1 MGGARRCTEKKPRVT
16 RVCVALGSRPTFG
29 PGPSRSRVPRLCTEG
44 GCLRLGEGTAPS
56 CFPSL
61 LHTWLGGADLGPAAG
76 SQARPPRGGS
86 QAAGPLMPSLRGCLH
101 ARTPRGPARAGLQ
114 PPALGSSPGRGDPP
128 TPMSERVIP
137 GQTQHHGRWAGGP
150 PRSLCPPCRSQGG
163 SESGMPNPARA
174 RGEAE
179 PRKSSIHPMGC
190 QPPPAVSQE
199 PCRQVTRS
207 AGLMPA
213 GRQPG

>member
-29 PGPSRSRVPRLCTEG
+29 PGPSWSRVPRVCTEG
-44 GCLRLGEGTAPS
+44 GCLRLGES

-76 SQARPPRGGS
+76 SQA
-86 QAAGPLMPSLRGCLH
+86 AGPLMPSLRGHRLH

-150 PRSLCPPCRSQGG
+150 PRSLCPPCGSQGG
-163 SESGMPNPARA
+163 SESGMPDPARA

-190 QPPPAVSQE
+190 QPPPAVSRE